1 LDWRLAQYLNRQ
13 GAPGSNS
20 DIVCRVARAG
30 DLSVFSEFGGEPQL
44 ELGPAPIQISGAI
57 YEVVVA
63 KIAINLVMRRVVRRL
78 TCCPKYCAAGSA
90 MKLDFPGVESELD

>member
-1 LDWRLAQYLNRQ
+1 MTFLFLPSSAANLN
-13 GAPGSNS
+13 
-20 DIVCRVARAG
+20 
-30 DLSVFSEFGGEPQL
+30 L